1 MKVLVLGGGGREHA
15 IVWALSRSPRVKEI
29 HCMPGNGGIQDLAAL
44 HKGDHT
50 NPDEVL
56 KICKHINPNLVVIGP
71 EAPLVNGV
79 ADTLRQ
85 EGFLVFGPNRLAAR
99 LEGSKA
105 FAKSF
110 MARNNVPTAPF
121 DICTQL
127 PEALEALKKRT
138 PPYIVKADGLAAGK
152 GAFVINDFEEAR
164 EICDGLLN
172 KGYLKEAGKTIVIED
187 FLPGRELTVLVITD
201 GSDYIMLSPSQDH
214 KRAWDNDKGPNTGG
228 MGAYSPVPWVDE
240 RLSSKIEEKII
251 KPTIAGLEKENI
263 SFMGVLYFG
272 LMIDKE
278 GNCNVLEYNVR
289 MGDPETQVV
298 LPIFEGDLAEVMLAC
313 SMGSLKDVRVPK
325 PEKAAVGVVVASG
338 GYPES
343 YETGFEIHGIE
354 KLSCIDDILVFHAG
368 TKKEKNKYLTA
379 GGRVL
384 TVVGLGEDITEARKK
399 VYENIG
405 AISFE
410 GHFYRKD
417 IAARLEGPQ
426 NE

>member
-1 MKVLVLGGGGREHA
+1 
-15 IVWALSRSPRVKEI
+15 
-29 HCMPGNGGIQDLAAL
+29 
-44 HKGDHT
+44 
-50 NPDEVL
+50 
-56 KICKHINPNLVVIGP
+56 
-71 EAPLVNGV
+71 
-79 ADTLRQ
+79 
-85 EGFLVFGPNRLAAR
+85 
-99 LEGSKA
+99 
-105 FAKSF
+105 
-110 MARNNVPTAPF
+110 
-121 DICTQL
+121 
-127 PEALEALKKRT
+127 
-138 PPYIVKADGLAAGK
+138 
-152 GAFVINDFEEAR
+152 
-164 EICDGLLN
+164 
-172 KGYLKEAGKTIVIED
+172 
-187 FLPGRELTVLVITD
+187 
-201 GSDYIMLSPSQDH
+201 
-214 KRAWDNDKGPNTGG
+214 
-228 MGAYSPVPWVDE
+228 
-240 RLSSKIEEKII
+240 
-251 KPTIAGLEKENI
+251 
-263 SFMGVLYFG
+263 
-272 LMIDKE
+272 
-278 GNCNVLEYNVR
+278 